1 MNRSAILLLV
11 SAVSLRAASSVFV
24 EAESFTSHGGW
35 TLDTQFIEIMG
46 SPYLLAHGIGTPV
59 KDAETEV
66 NFREAGDY
74 AVFVRTKDWVSPW
87 KMEGAPGK
95 FQVLVN
101 GAALSETFGTSG
113 DWRWQKGGT
122 VHIAQAG
129 VAKLALHDLTGF
141 DGRCDAIFFSNDPA
155 VMPPETR
162 DARRALL
169 QLPAQTEESAEYDL
183 VVIGGGYSGMGAT
196 LAAARQGLKVA
207 LLQNRPVLG
216 GNGSSEIQVWAMG
229 GTRRGL
235 YPQLGEIVEEFAD
248 RATNSPGTIAEYGD
262 ATKEA
267 IVRAEKN
274 VDLFLNHHAIAVEMA
289 PPPAAGHM
297 AIRSVTALDTR
308 TGGER
313 KFRAKLFADC
323 TGHGTIGALAG
334 AAFTMLEEGHMGMSN
349 LWSWK
354 EAPQPVAWPLTPWA
368 LPLEWGD
375 FPPTKKSEKSD
386 ETFHKGEWFWETGF
400 DNHPIKDLELMRD
413 WNLRAVF
420 GAFSAMKHGKE
431 KDKFATA
438 RLAWVAAIGG
448 TRESRLLTGDVIL
461 TDKDIVEQRAF
472 PDGCVA
478 TTWDLDLHYPKEQ
491 YAKKFPDNPF
501 ISRAQ
506 FGKGVDRQN
515 GYPVPYRCFYSKDV
529 DNLFMAGRCISVTH
543 EALGTVRVMR
553 TCGMMGEVVG
563 KAAYVAVKRQ
573 TTPRGVYQS
582 YLDELKDLWR
592 QPGAARRESLDA
604 PLVVPSGAK
613 IPTTYGP
620 GNYAP
625 PGKPGAKPAGIVV
638 DDNEAKFT
646 GEWTKGTGLK
656 GFIGEGYR
664 YSSTDGKAA
673 AVFTFNVPA
682 DGDYE
687 VRYAWAPHENRSPDA
702 VCAVDGKAQ
711 KLNLRQP
718 PSRKD
723 GFHALG
729 TFTLKTGLPHT
740 VTLSAGTT
748 GHLHADAVWVVPAG
762 K

>member
-1 MNRSAILLLV
+1 MIRSVIFLLGTV
-11 SAVSLRAASSVFV
+11 VSLRAASQLLV
-24 EAESFTSHGGW
+24 EAEAFASHGGW

-46 SPYLLAHGIGTPV
+46 SPYLLAHGLGAPV
-59 KDAETEV
+59 KDAETSVEFHV
-66 NFREAGDY
+66 AGEY
-74 AVFVRTKDWVSPW
+74 HVFVRTKDWVSSW
-87 KMEGAPGK
+87 KAEGAPGK

-101 GAALSETFGTSG
+101 GAALSETFGTTG
-113 DWRWQKGGT
+113 DWHWQKGGT
-122 VHIAQAG
+122 VRIAQAG
-129 VAKLALHDLTGF
+129 AVRLAFHDLTGF
-141 DGRCDAIFFSNDPA
+141 DGRCDALFFSNDSTA
-155 VMPPETR
+155 VPPETR

-169 QLPAQTEESAEYDL
+169 QLPAQSPESAEYDF
-183 VVIGGGYSGMGAT
+183 VVIGGGYSGMGAA
-196 LAAARQGLKVA
+196 LAAGRQGLKVA

-248 RATNSPGTIAEYGD
+248 RAANSPGAIAEFGD
-262 ATKEA
+262 AKKEA
-267 IVRAEKN
+267 IVRAEKK
-274 VDLFLNHHAIAVEMA
+274 VDLFLNHHAIAVQMGD
-289 PPPAAGHM
+289 PPAAGHKV
-297 AIRSVTALDTR
+297 IRSLTALDTR
-308 TGGER
+308 SGAE
-313 KFRAKLFADC
+313 KQFRAKLFADC

-334 AAFTMLEEGHMGMSN
+334 AAFTMLEAGHMGMSN

-354 EAPQPVAWPLTPWA
+354 AEPQPVAWPQTPWA

-375 FPPTKKSEKSD
+375 FPPTKKSENSAD
-386 ETFHKGEWFWETGF
+386 TFHKGEWFWETGF
-400 DNHPIKDLELMRD
+400 DKHPLKDLELMRD
-413 WNLRAVF
+413 WNLRAIF
-420 GAFSAMKHGKE
+420 GAFSAMKHGVQ
-431 KDKFATA
+431 KDKFTTA

-448 TRESRLLTGDVIL
+448 TRESRLLTGDVVL
-461 TDKDIVEQRAF
+461 TDKDIVEKREF
-472 PDGCVA
+472 PDGCVP

-563 KAAYVAVKRQ
+563 KAAYVALKCQ

-592 QPGAARRESLDA
+592 QPGAARRESLEA
-604 PLVVPSGAK
+604 PLVVPPGAK
-613 IPTTYGP
+613 PPVTYGP

-625 PGKPGAKPAGIVV
+625 PGKPAAKPEGIVV

-664 YSSTDGKAA
+664 YSAPGGKAEA
-673 AVFTFNVPA
+673 IFTFKVPA

-687 VRYAWAPHENRSPDA
+687 IRYAWAPHENRASDA
-702 VCAVDGKAQ
+702 DCAVDGQTQ
-711 KLNLRQP
+711 KLDLRRP

-729 TFTLKTGLPHT
+729 TFPLNAGPSHT
-740 VTLSAGTT
+740 VTLRAGTG
-748 GHLHADAVWVVPAG
+748 GHLHADAVWIVPAG
-762 K
+762 R